1 MRGIVRLATVVALG
15 LAVAGCDKCGHWFWE
30 SAGPAPQVC
39 KGGTGPSG
47 L

>member
-1 MRGIVRLATVVALG
+1 MRRIGSLILLLVVG
-15 LAVAGCDKCGHWFWE
+15 LALAGCDKCGDWPWE
-30 SAGPAPQVC
+30 SHGAAPQSC

>member
-1 MRGIVRLATVVALG
+1 MRRIASLILLLVFG
-15 LAVAGCDKCGHWFWE
+15 LALAGCDKCGDWLWE
-30 SAGPAPQVC
+30 SRSAAPQSC